1 MAYESDRKRNYQTE
15 KTFSSYQHCKSENA
29 KKKKKTIL
37 STIKILRKALLE
49 KDGVQLSD

>member
-1 MAYESDRKRNYQTE
+1 MKVIAKETTKLKKLSVPTNIAKVKMQ
-15 KTFSSYQHCKSENA
+15 

>member
-1 MAYESDRKRNYQTE
+1 MKVIAKETTKLK

-29 KKKKKTIL
+29 KKKKTIL